1 MYNFS
6 VFSACTFC
14 VNWGWQV
21 YTAPEHV
28 LWLFFHC
35 YNFILT
41 SMFLSERP
49 LLLYDI
55 ICGSLKFG
63 LAMLVAVL
71 RISVKDSVIS
81 VKILNFE
88 FGVMLC
94 NEGIFALFLWRRARV
109 LHSNFTPVGA
119 FWILLC
125 CLQIF
130 EGFVLTSPSV
140 SPLTKPFFTHGVWHV
155 VKDVY

>member
-1 MYNFS
+1 
-6 VFSACTFC
+6 
-14 VNWGWQV
+14 
-21 YTAPEHV
+21 
-28 LWLFFHC
+28 
-35 YNFILT
+35 
-41 SMFLSERP
+41 MFLSEHP

-94 NEGIFALFLWRRARV
+94 NEGFFALFLWRRGRV
-109 LHSNFTPVGA
+109 LHSNFTPVGV
-119 FWILLC
+119 F
-125 CLQIF
+125 
-130 EGFVLTSPSV
+130 
-140 SPLTKPFFTHGVWHV
+140 
-155 VKDVY
+155 

>member
-28 LWLFFHC
+28 CFWVNAPFF
-35 YNFILT
+35 F
-41 SMFLSERP
+41 MM
-49 LLLYDI
+49 I
-55 ICGSLKFG
+55 ICSSLKFG

-109 LHSNFTPVGA
+109 LHSNFTPVGV

-130 EGFVLTSPSV
+130 EGFVLRSPSA
-140 SPLTKPFFTHGVWHV
+140 SLLTKPFFTHGVWHV
-155 VKDVY
+155 GKDVY